1 MNQFLQ
7 QLVNGLST
15 GSQYALWC
23 VGYGLVYQV
32 LGLMHFAHGDTLMFA
47 AFVALTLLALGVPIW
62 IALLAA
68 MLLAAVLA
76 IGIERG
82 VYRPL
87 MSRGQIFMAFI
98 AAMAAGYV
106 LRNIVQLIW
115 GVEPRVFP
123 ENMLPS
129 GGFAIGEIR
138 IGWIAII
145 NFSVA
150 IIVVVAF
157 QSYLRYAR
165 SGQAITAV
173 AQDRAT
179 AELMGI
185 PVSRVVALVYGLSG
199 AIGMLGLF
207 MYLSNFRTITIAL
220 GFAITLKAFIA
231 AIIGGIGSIRGAL
244 LGGLTLGVL
253 EALVAGYI
261 STLLMDGI
269 VILVLVGF
277 LLIRPNG
284 IVGTR
289 ETVKL

>member
-32 LGLMHFAHGDTLMFA
+32 LGLMHFAHGDTLVFA
-47 AFVALTLLALGVPIW
+47 AFVALTLLTFGIPIW
-62 IALLAA
+62 MVLLAA
-68 MLLAAVLA
+68 MLLAAAMA

-87 MSRGQIFMAFI
+87 MSRGQVFMAFI

-106 LRNIVQLIW
+106 LRNVVQLFW

-123 ENMLPS
+123 ENMLPTS
-129 GGFAIGEIR
+129 AFTIGEIR
-138 IGWIAII
+138 FGWIAVI
-145 NFSVA
+145 NFA
-150 IIVVVAF
+150 TALAVVVAF
-157 QSYLRYAR
+157 QAYLEH
-165 SGQAITAV
+165 SKTGQAITAV
-173 AQDRAT
+173 AQDRST

-185 PVSRVVALVYGLSG
+185 PVNRIVAIVYGLSG

-207 MYLSNFRTITIAL
+207 MYLGNFRTITIGL

-253 EALVAGYI
+253 ESFVAGYV

-269 VILVLVGF
+269 VVLILVAF
-277 LLIRPNG
+277 LLIRPYG

>member
-7 QLVNGLST
+7 QFVNGLST

-62 IALLAA
+62 IVLGASILLAA
-68 MLLAAVLA
+68 LLA
-76 IGIERG
+76 IGIERA

-98 AAMAAGYV
+98 AAMAAGFV
-106 LRNIVQLIW
+106 LRNVVQLIW

-123 ENMLPS
+123 ENMLPTS
-129 GGFAIGEIR
+129 SFMIGDVR
-138 IGWIAII
+138 VGWIAVI
-145 NFSVA
+145 NFA
-150 IIVVVAF
+150 TALVVVAAF
-157 QSYLRYAR
+157 QLFLNYAKT
-165 SGQAITAV
+165 GQAITAV
-173 AQDRAT
+173 AQDRST
-179 AELMGI
+179 AALMGI
-185 PVSRVVALVYGLSG
+185 PVNRIVAIVYGLSG
-199 AIGMLGLF
+199 AIGMLGLT
-207 MYLSNFRTITIAL
+207 MYLANFRTITIAV

-231 AIIGGIGSIRGAL
+231 AIIGGIGSIRGAM

-261 STLLMDGI
+261 STLLMDSI
-269 VILVLVGF
+269 VIAILVAFLLTRPYGLVG
-277 LLIRPNG
+277 
-284 IVGTR
+284 TK

>member
-32 LGLMHFAHGDTLMFA
+32 LGLMHFAHGDTLVFA
-47 AFVALTLLALGVPIW
+47 AFVSLTMIAVGVPIW
-62 IALLAA
+62 IALAAA
-68 MLLAAVLA
+68 MFLAAVLA
-76 IGIERG
+76 IGIERS

-123 ENMLPS
+123 ENMLPAS
-129 GGFAIGEIR
+129 GFAVGEIR
-138 IGWIAII
+138 IGWIAVI

-150 IIVVVAF
+150 VLVVVGF
-157 QSYLRYAR
+157 QAYLRYAR
-165 SGQAITAV
+165 TGQAISAV
-173 AQDRAT
+173 AQDRTT

-185 PVSRVVALVYGLSG
+185 PVNRIVAVVYGLSG
-199 AIGMLGLF
+199 AVGMLGLF
-207 MYLSNFRTITIAL
+207 MYLANFRTITIAL

-244 LGGLTLGVL
+244 LGGLVLGVL
-253 EALVAGYI
+253 ESLVAGYV

-269 VILVLVGF
+269 VITILVAF
-277 LLIRPNG
+277 LLIRPYG

>member
-62 IALLAA
+62 IVLGAA
-68 MLLAAVLA
+68 MLLAALLA
-76 IGIERG
+76 IGIERA

-98 AAMAAGYV
+98 AAMAAGFV
-106 LRNIVQLIW
+106 LRNVVQLIW

-123 ENMLPS
+123 ENMLPTS
-129 GGFAIGEIR
+129 SFMIGDVR
-138 IGWIAII
+138 VGWIAVI
-145 NFSVA
+145 NFTTA
-150 IIVVVAF
+150 LVVVAAF
-157 QSYLRYAR
+157 QLFLNYAKT
-165 SGQAITAV
+165 GQAITAV
-173 AQDRAT
+173 AQDRST
-179 AELMGI
+179 AALMGI
-185 PVSRVVALVYGLSG
+185 PVSRIVAIVYGLSG
-199 AIGMLGLF
+199 AIGMLGLT
-207 MYLSNFRTITIAL
+207 MYLANFRTITIAV

-231 AIIGGIGSIRGAL
+231 AIIGGIGSIRGAM

-261 STLLMDGI
+261 STLLMDSI
-269 VILVLVGF
+269 VIAILVAFLLTRPYGLVG
-277 LLIRPNG
+277 
-284 IVGTR
+284 TK

>member
-7 QLVNGLST
+7 QFVNGLST

-62 IALLAA
+62 IVLGASILLAA
-68 MLLAAVLA
+68 LLA
-76 IGIERG
+76 IGIERA

-98 AAMAAGYV
+98 AAMAAGFV
-106 LRNIVQLIW
+106 LRNVVQLIW

-123 ENMLPS
+123 ENMLPTS
-129 GGFAIGEIR
+129 SFMIGDVR
-138 IGWIAII
+138 VGWIAVI
-145 NFSVA
+145 NFTTA
-150 IIVVVAF
+150 LVVVAAF
-157 QSYLRYAR
+157 QLFLNYAKT
-165 SGQAITAV
+165 GQAITAV
-173 AQDRAT
+173 AQDRST
-179 AELMGI
+179 AALMGI
-185 PVSRVVALVYGLSG
+185 PVNRIVAIVYGLSG
-199 AIGMLGLF
+199 AIGMLGLT
-207 MYLSNFRTITIAL
+207 MYLANFRTITIAV

-231 AIIGGIGSIRGAL
+231 AIIGGIGSIRGAM

-261 STLLMDGI
+261 STLLMDSI
-269 VILVLVGF
+269 VIAILVAFLLTRPYGLVG
-277 LLIRPNG
+277 
-284 IVGTR
+284 TK

>member
-1 MNQFLQ
+1 MNHLLQ

-47 AFVALTLLALGVPIW
+47 AFVALTLLALGVPVW
-62 IALLAA
+62 LAVIAAMVLAA
-68 MLLAAVLA
+68 LMA

-87 MSRGQIFMAFI
+87 MSRNQIFMAFI
-98 AAMAAGYV
+98 AAMAAGYI
-106 LRNIVQLIW
+106 LRNIVQLVW

-123 ENMLPS
+123 ENIFPAS
-129 GGFAIGEIR
+129 GFTVGEIR
-138 IGWIAII
+138 VGWIAVI
-145 NFSVA
+145 NFTVA
-150 IIVVVAF
+150 IAVVVAF
-157 QSYLRYAR
+157 QFFLKYAR
-165 SGQAITAV
+165 TGQAITAV
-173 AQDRAT
+173 AQDRST
-179 AELMGI
+179 AALMGI
-185 PVSRVVALVYGLSG
+185 RVNRIVALVYGLSG

-207 MYLSNFRTITIAL
+207 MYLANFRTITIAL

-244 LGGLTLGVL
+244 VGGLTLGVL

-261 STLLMDGI
+261 STLLTDGI
-269 VILVLVGF
+269 VIMILVAF
-277 LLIRPNG
+277 LLVRPNG
-284 IVGTR
+284 ILGTK

>member
-62 IALLAA
+62 IVLGAA
-68 MLLAAVLA
+68 MLLAALLA
-76 IGIERG
+76 IGIERA

-98 AAMAAGYV
+98 AAMAAGFV
-106 LRNIVQLIW
+106 VRNVVQLIW

-123 ENMLPS
+123 ENMLPTS
-129 GGFAIGEIR
+129 SFMIGDVR
-138 IGWIAII
+138 VGWIAVI
-145 NFSVA
+145 NFTTA
-150 IIVVVAF
+150 LVVVAAF
-157 QSYLRYAR
+157 QLFLNYAKT
-165 SGQAITAV
+165 GQAITAV
-173 AQDRAT
+173 AQDRST
-179 AELMGI
+179 AALMGI
-185 PVSRVVALVYGLSG
+185 PVSRIVAIVYGLSG
-199 AIGMLGLF
+199 AIGMLGLT
-207 MYLSNFRTITIAL
+207 MYLANFRTITIAV

-231 AIIGGIGSIRGAL
+231 AIIGGIGSIRGAM

-261 STLLMDGI
+261 STLLMDSI
-269 VILVLVGF
+269 VIAILVAFLLTRPYGLVG
-277 LLIRPNG
+277 
-284 IVGTR
+284 TK

>member
-7 QLVNGLST
+7 QFVNGLST

-62 IALLAA
+62 IVLGAA
-68 MLLAAVLA
+68 MLLAALLA
-76 IGIERG
+76 IGIERA

-98 AAMAAGYV
+98 AAMAAGFV
-106 LRNIVQLIW
+106 LRNVVQLIW

-123 ENMLPS
+123 ENMLPTS
-129 GGFAIGEIR
+129 SFMIGDVR
-138 IGWIAII
+138 VGWIAVI
-145 NFSVA
+145 NFTTA
-150 IIVVVAF
+150 LVVVAAF
-157 QSYLRYAR
+157 QLFLNYAKT
-165 SGQAITAV
+165 GQAITAV
-173 AQDRAT
+173 AQDRST
-179 AELMGI
+179 AALMGI
-185 PVSRVVALVYGLSG
+185 PVNRIVAIVYGLSG
-199 AIGMLGLF
+199 AIGMLGLT
-207 MYLSNFRTITIAL
+207 MYLANFRTITIAV

-231 AIIGGIGSIRGAL
+231 AIIGGIGSIRGAM

-261 STLLMDGI
+261 STLLMDSI
-269 VILVLVGF
+269 VIAILVAFLLTRPYGLVG
-277 LLIRPNG
+277 
-284 IVGTR
+284 TK

>member
-7 QLVNGLST
+7 QVVNGLST

-47 AFVALTLLALGVPIW
+47 AFVALTLLVTGVPLW
-62 IALLAA
+62 LAVVAA
-68 MLLAAVLA
+68 MLVAAVLA
-76 IGIERG
+76 IGIERS

-98 AAMAAGYV
+98 AAMAAGYI

-115 GVEPRVFP
+115 GVEPQIFP
-123 ENMLPS
+123 ENMLPAS
-129 GGFAIGEIR
+129 GFTVGEIR
-138 IGWIAII
+138 IGWIAVI
-145 NFSVA
+145 NFAVA
-150 IIVVVAF
+150 IAVVIAF
-157 QSYLRYAR
+157 QLYLKYAR
-165 SGQAITAV
+165 TGQAITAV
-173 AQDRAT
+173 AQDRST

-185 PVSRVVALVYGLSG
+185 RVNRIVAMVYGLSG
-199 AIGMLGLF
+199 AVGMLGLF
-207 MYLSNFRTITIAL
+207 MYLANFRTMTIAL

-244 LGGLTLGVL
+244 IGGLTLGLL
-253 EALVAGYI
+253 EAFVAGYI

-269 VILVLVGF
+269 VIMILVAF
-277 LLIRPNG
+277 LLIRPYG

>member
-62 IALLAA
+62 IVLLAA

-106 LRNIVQLIW
+106 LRNIVQLVW

>member
-1 MNQFLQ
+1 
-7 QLVNGLST
+7 LV
-15 GSQYALWC
+15 
-23 VGYGLVYQV
+23 
-32 LGLMHFAHGDTLMFA
+32 FA
-47 AFVALTLLALGVPIW
+47 AFVALTLFAVGVPIGVV
-62 IALLAA
+62 LVAA

-87 MSRGQIFMAFI
+87 MSRRQVFMAFI

-106 LRNIVQLIW
+106 LRNIVQLFW

-123 ENMLPS
+123 ENMLPAS
-129 GGFAIGEIR
+129 GFAIGDIR
-138 IGWIAII
+138 IGWIAVI
-145 NFSVA
+145 NFVTA
-150 IIVVVAF
+150 LAVVVAF
-157 QSYLRYAR
+157 QSYLKR
-165 SGQAITAV
+165 SKTGQAITAV
-173 AQDRAT
+173 AQDRST

-185 PVSRVVALVYGLSG
+185 PVNRIVAIVYGLSG

-207 MYLSNFRTITIAL
+207 MYVANFRTITIAL

-231 AIIGGIGSIRGAL
+231 AIIGGIGSIRGAM

-253 EALVAGYI
+253 EALVAGYV

-269 VILVLVGF
+269 VILILVGF
-277 LLIRPNG
+277 LLVRPHG
-284 IVGTR
+284 IVGTK

>member
-1 MNQFLQ
+1 VNQFLQ

-62 IALLAA
+62 IVLLAA

>member
-1 MNQFLQ
+1 VNQFLQ